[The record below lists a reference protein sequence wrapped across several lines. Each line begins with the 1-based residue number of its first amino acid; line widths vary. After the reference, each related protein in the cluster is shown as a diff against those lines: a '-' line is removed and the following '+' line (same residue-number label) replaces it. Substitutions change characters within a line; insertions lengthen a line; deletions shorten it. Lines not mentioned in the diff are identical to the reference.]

1 MTMITCDVENYP
13 NYFLIYFRNIDNGN
27 VAHYSMY
34 NNEYSTSTILTA
46 VRSLLESATN
56 ITFNGRSYDMPL
68 ITLFLQGANN
78 HELFKAGKD
87 IIENRLMPW
96 DFERKYSVEIPEW
109 DHIDLIDVAF
119 GVASLKIYGARLGTR
134 KLQELPIHHNNLI
147 MEHEC
152 RPLTDYCGN
161 DNEVTAELYFEL
173 KDAIDLRVAMSAE
186 YGIDLRSKS
195 DAQIAEHVIKSEYK
209 KRTGQKL
216 SRPKAKKS
224 YKYHPP
230 AFVKFETGQFDELLA
245 TCMAVDFNISDKG
258 AVLMPK
264 ELNRQIP
271 VAEKKYKMGIGGLH
285 SVDKGGSYYACDDY
299 ELIDIDVTSYYP
311 NIILNAGFE
320 PVHIGS
326 IFTDIYSDILK
337 RRIKLKQQL
346 GEMKKL
352 DKNAKSTP
360 EYRAIDNA
368 QESLKIVVNGLFG
381 KFGNRYSA
389 VYSPDLMFHTTVTGQ
404 LCLFMLI
411 EQFDIACIQVV
422 SANTDG
428 ITVLVHKCQKASLN
442 LIVAQWEATTA
453 FNMEYVYYKS
463 IHYRDVNNY
472 FAVTLDDG
480 AKGKGIF
487 ASDGIRKNPAHAIV
501 RDACIAKVL
510 HGIEPY
516 ETVYGESDI
525 TKFLEVRK
533 VAGGAVKDGEPLG
546 GSIRWYISNETDT
559 PINYAKNGNMVASSQ
574 GGMPMMDLPT
584 DGIFP
589 SDLDYQWYIDRAD
602 DVLVAIGVNQRF
614 YMKTADGSLS
624 IADLD
629 EERALIEMC
638 GGEEITEK
646 QYLKLQKA
654 A

>member
-1 MTMITCDVENYP
+1 
-13 NYFLIYFRNIDNGN
+13 
-27 VAHYSMY
+27 
-34 NNEYSTSTILTA
+34 
-46 VRSLLESATN
+46 
-56 ITFNGRSYDMPL
+56 
-68 ITLFLQGANN
+68 
-78 HELFKAGKD
+78 
-87 IIENRLMPW
+87 
-96 DFERKYSVEIPEW
+96 
-109 DHIDLIDVAF
+109 
-119 GVASLKIYGARLGTR
+119 
-134 KLQELPIHHNNLI
+134 
-147 MEHEC
+147 
-152 RPLTDYCGN
+152 
-161 DNEVTAELYFEL
+161 
-173 KDAIDLRVAMSAE
+173 
-186 YGIDLRSKS
+186 
-195 DAQIAEHVIKSEYK
+195 
-209 KRTGQKL
+209 
-216 SRPKAKKS
+216 
-224 YKYHPP
+224 
-230 AFVKFETGQFDELLA
+230 
-245 TCMAVDFNISDKG
+245 
-258 AVLMPK
+258 
-264 ELNRQIP
+264 
-271 VAEKKYKMGIGGLH
+271 
-285 SVDKGGSYYACDDY
+285 
-299 ELIDIDVTSYYP
+299 
-311 NIILNAGFE
+311 
-320 PVHIGS
+320 
-326 IFTDIYSDILK
+326 
-337 RRIKLKQQL
+337 
-346 GEMKKL
+346 
-352 DKNAKSTP
+352 
-360 EYRAIDNA
+360 
-368 QESLKIVVNGLFG
+368 
-381 KFGNRYSA
+381 
-389 VYSPDLMFHTTVTGQ
+389 
-404 LCLFMLI
+404 MLI

-589 SDLDYQWYIDRAD
+589 SDLDCQWYIDRAD